1 VSKLQEFQYINFP
14 KRKFDVKSKI
24 DLLLFKKF
32 MDETSW
38 GGKPCPFI
46 IEEPFITIPDMI
58 KDKFCR
64 HYLREAIRK

>member
-1 VSKLQEFQYINFP
+1 MSKLQEFQYVNFP
-14 KRKFDVKSKI
+14 KRMFDVKSKT

-32 MDETSW
+32 IDETSW

-46 IEEPFITIPDMI
+46 LEEPFITIPDMI

-64 HYLREAIRK
+64 YYLKEAIRK

>member
-1 VSKLQEFQYINFP
+1 M
-14 KRKFDVKSKI
+14 FDVKSKT

-32 MDETSW
+32 IDETSW

-46 IEEPFITIPDMI
+46 LEEPFITVPDMI